1 VTQSVNELLLHEA
14 IDHAVDLQHYSNG
27 VVRKIIATLNRADAA
42 TFQELVRALERMTPG
57 SFTVDRLETLLFS
70 VRALNRAAYDAINQ
84 ELTGELR
91 DLVHYEAEFQA
102 KSFDDAIPEP
112 ILARVGIAPVVPEQ
126 VYAAAMA
133 RPFQG
138 VLLRDVL
145 SNLEASRAKRIRE
158 TIANGY
164 VANKPT
170 PEIVRDLRGTRALRY
185 EDGVFNRSRREV
197 EAVVR
202 TAVSHTAAFTRDRF
216 EEANGALIK
225 ATQWVSTLDS
235 RTTQMC
241 RIRDGLEYTRDTHK
255 PIGHSV
261 PWLQGPGRLHWCC
274 RSTSAAVVK
283 SMRELGLP
291 IGDFTASTRASMDGQ
306 VPADTTYAQWFA
318 KQSAARQDEILGPT
332 RGALYRKGGLQLT
345 EFSNNQGQMLTLQQL
360 RERNAAAF
368 GKAGVEA

>member
-1 VTQSVNELLLHEA
+1 
-14 IDHAVDLQHYSNG
+14 
-27 VVRKIIATLNRADAA
+27 
-42 TFQELVRALERMTPG
+42 
-57 SFTVDRLETLLFS
+57 
-70 VRALNRAAYDAINQ
+70 
-84 ELTGELR
+84 
-91 DLVHYEAEFQA
+91 
-102 KSFDDAIPEP
+102 
-112 ILARVGIAPVVPEQ
+112 VGIAPVVPEQ